1 MEIHKSSPGY
11 LAFDR
16 FEVDLTSGRLLKNG
30 RRIRLQPQP
39 FRMLEMMLQRPGEL
53 ITREEV
59 CRALWNSDTF
69 VEFDHSLGTAVNK
82 IREALE
88 DSAENPRFVETI
100 PRRGYRFIGKLTIDP
115 LGVAVAPLAPPRPGT
130 DDSRNFNAGEQPQT
144 PAKSSFRRAA
154 SMAAVLVAAA
164 LVVSVANRLYPYE
177 SMHRTPSP
185 MFK

>member
-88 DSAENPRFVETI
+88 DSAENPKFVETI
-100 PRRGYRFIGKLTIDP
+100 PRRGYRFIGKLTIEPDGRRCRP
-115 LGVAVAPLAPPRPGT
+115 TRSAPSRHRRVKERQRRKAITDSGKIVIPPCRGP
-130 DDSRNFNAGEQPQT
+130 
-144 PAKSSFRRAA
+144 
-154 SMAAVLVAAA
+154 MAAVSRCCRAGGVGC
-164 LVVSVANRLYPYE
+164 
-177 SMHRTPSP
+177 
-185 MFK
+185 

>member
-1 MEIHKSSPGY
+1 MELHKSSPGY

-59 CRALWNSDTF
+59 CGALWNSDTF

-82 IREALE
+82 IREALD

-115 LGVAVAPLAPPRPGT
+115 LGGAVAPLAPPRPGT
-130 DDSRNFNAGEQPQT
+130 DESSSCRRFGLGYGPRVPFQSVGRHVSKTSGLGPEIDLDQPQ
-144 PAKSSFRRAA
+144 PDSLVRRF
-154 SMAAVLVAAA
+154 MA
-164 LVVSVANRLYPYE
+164 R
-177 SMHRTPSP
+177 
-185 MFK
+185 